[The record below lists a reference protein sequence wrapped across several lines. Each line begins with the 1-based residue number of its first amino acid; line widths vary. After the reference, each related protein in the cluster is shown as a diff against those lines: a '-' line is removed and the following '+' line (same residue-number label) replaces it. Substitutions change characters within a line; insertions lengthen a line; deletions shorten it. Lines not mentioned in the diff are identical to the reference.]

1 MPWTWWIQNASM
13 HVFVDTKS
21 IQNRSSGVDYK
32 SHWMT
37 GWWSASSGCSAFC
50 QGAVLQEWN
59 SFPHSLRSIC
69 LHGNAVGASHDLP
82 SSSSSFRWW
91 QSTCLLPLTL
101 LFLLLPPLTVQSCS
115 KYFANIWKLQV
126 ARSNHYSCKSCQDLQ
141 DEHAHCLCEV
151 STSWDV
157 LPKVHELICHLGP
170 WANYWAISSLQN
182 C

>member
-1 MPWTWWIQNASM
+1 MEWT
-13 HVFVDTKS
+13 TTP
-21 IQNRSSGVDYK
+21 
-32 SHWMT
+32 T
-37 GWWSASSGCSAFC
+37 GWLDGDLPAA
-50 QGAVLQEWN
+50 GAVHSAKGLFCKNEIRFRIVWGQYACMGMRLVLRMLYFRRLRRSGGDSQHVSCLWHY
-59 SFPHSLRSIC
+59 SFFFSHPLPYSL
-69 LHGNAVGASHDLP
+69 D
-82 SSSSSFRWW
+82 
-91 QSTCLLPLTL
+91 
-101 LFLLLPPLTVQSCS
+101 QSCS

-141 DEHAHCLCEV
+141 HEHAHCLCEV

>member
-1 MPWTWWIQNASM
+1 MEWATNP
-13 HVFVDTKS
+13 
-21 IQNRSSGVDYK
+21 
-32 SHWMT
+32 T
-37 GWWSASSGCSAFC
+37 GWLDGDLPAA
-50 QGAVLQEWN
+50 GAV
-59 SFPHSLRSIC
+59 HSAKGLFCKNEIRFRIVWGQYACMGMRLVLRMLYLRRLRRS
-69 LHGNAVGASHDLP
+69 GGDS
-82 SSSSSFRWW
+82 
-91 QSTCLLPLTL
+91 LLPLTL

-141 DEHAHCLCEV
+141 HEHAHCLCEV